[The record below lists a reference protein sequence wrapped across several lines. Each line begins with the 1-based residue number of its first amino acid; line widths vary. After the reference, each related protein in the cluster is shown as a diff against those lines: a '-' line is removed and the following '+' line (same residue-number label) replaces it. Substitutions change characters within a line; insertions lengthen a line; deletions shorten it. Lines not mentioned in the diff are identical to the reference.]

1 MCVKLPPRDLNSG
14 PYPAH
19 PIGIYTCEVTTTP
32 RIRGDVYIYIYSLF
46 SSVHLP
52 FKPAMY
58 LHNEQETKIDDV

>member
-1 MCVKLPPRDLNSG
+1 MCVKLPPRDLNPG

-19 PIGIYTCEVTTTP
+19 PTGIYTCEVTTTP
-32 RIRGDVYIYIYSLF
+32 RIRGGVYIYIYIYSLF

-58 LHNEQETKIDDV
+58 LHNE